1 MFFSRAPRHPL
12 PTPSTPSAEE
22 DNNAPAEDTAPPL
35 KTLLLRSCLHRED
48 VRPGMPMVRRRKV
61 ALEKETH
68 HKEMNIKNRQKSYK
82 EVEKER
88 RETVLSSSLGQENKG
103 FALLQK
109 MGYKTGQGLG
119 KEGGGRVEPIPLNI
133 KTDRGGIGLEEV
145 KKRKA
150 EEELDNYRK
159 RTQMKQQAE
168 KQALEDFRLRKRTE
182 KEEHR
187 TEADLRRSQLA
198 CEQLDN
204 EKGVSDP
211 REPWYWPAQIE
222 EVKEEECED
231 EDEESEV
238 DEEQLSVGV
247 SLKKILY
254 FNMDGTNYISALNE
268 HRQRHNLSLVFK
280 EVSIDGPDHNRT
292 FTYQIILDEISY
304 PKADGKNKKEAK
316 QNAAKAAYEILKK
329 QESSSDLP
337 VASAAGFLQYT
348 TSFRSPIDKSPVVL
362 NQESVEEIQLN
373 LFVLSIVRCPGKFLS
388 RFSCQFKIGDRE
400 FGVANGKNKKEA
412 KKEAAKLAYDELV
425 HESSVQVFSQ
435 DDDTSCDANH
445 IGKLNELCQKN
456 SWMHDFKLIKSGPP
470 HDPEFSCYVTINGK
484 QFPEA
489 KGKTSK
495 DAKQKAAK
503 LAVTEC
509 CSSAKE
515 KKTFNGGPKSSIVP
529 ELSGKARREVE
540 ALANLDHKNIVQYF
554 TSWVSQEFPSNF
566 PETSTSS
573 SSSSSS
579 DPKNPKIYLFIQMKL
594 YEKGNLETWM
604 YENKRSKI
612 VAMNM
617 FAQIVEG
624 VEHIHSNNLIHRD
637 LKPKNIFIGDD
648 DTVKI
653 GDFGL
658 ACTTS
663 SDDDNALIERTK
675 RTGTPSYMSPEQL
688 TTKNKMQGMSPPG
701 MDYISRLYKYGQQ
714 NSLNLKL
721 VEEFSYHVQIGER
734 EFANVIVKRKKEAKH
749 EAAKL
754 AYDELTREGS
764 RQSARRT
771 KWGMPSLPSGSE
783 DYISWLKEYGRN
795 KNRVVRF
802 VERFA
807 AQFITSNQEFGYAVA
822 EKKKEAKHEAA
833 KMAYE
838 ELIKDGHAQDGTVS
852 GSINGETRAPV
863 VPDLKDSE
871 QEAESLNSGDS
882 DDSIVFKDSSP
893 RPEASA
899 AISPSLVWRSL
910 L

>member
-1 MFFSRAPRHPL
+1 
-12 PTPSTPSAEE
+12 
-22 DNNAPAEDTAPPL
+22 
-35 KTLLLRSCLHRED
+35 
-48 VRPGMPMVRRRKV
+48 
-61 ALEKETH
+61 
-68 HKEMNIKNRQKSYK
+68 
-82 EVEKER
+82 
-88 RETVLSSSLGQENKG
+88 
-103 FALLQK
+103 
-109 MGYKTGQGLG
+109 
-119 KEGGGRVEPIPLNI
+119 
-133 KTDRGGIGLEEV
+133 
-145 KKRKA
+145 
-150 EEELDNYRK
+150 
-159 RTQMKQQAE
+159 
-168 KQALEDFRLRKRTE
+168 
-182 KEEHR
+182 
-187 TEADLRRSQLA
+187 
-198 CEQLDN
+198 
-204 EKGVSDP
+204 
-211 REPWYWPAQIE
+211 
-222 EVKEEECED
+222 
-231 EDEESEV
+231 
-238 DEEQLSVGV
+238 
-247 SLKKILY
+247 
-254 FNMDGTNYISALNE
+254 MDGTNYISALNE

-329 QESSSDLP
+329 QESSSDLSVTGP
-337 VASAAGFLQYT
+337 QINLLS
-348 TSFRSPIDKSPVVL
+348 TSPTDVNYIGWL
-362 NQESVEEIQLN
+362 NNYGQQHHVGVWAIEKGL
-373 LFVLSIVRCPGKFLS
+373 PGLAHLPQ
-388 RFSCQFKIGDRE
+388 FSCQFKIGDRE

-425 HESSVQVFSQ
+425 HESSVQTEDKSESEIKCSPDSRLDLGSCSSEMGSIVNGESKSSLEKSEVFSQ

-509 CSSAKE
+509 CSSAKCSETHSGTLSSSTDSCSKQETESFKSGDSDDSIVFKSSSPSPKASAAISPSLTPVRRSPDECKQRTKIVLAPTFAHGNEANHPRTNLQE

-529 ELSGKARREVE
+529 ELSGFDQLSHLDKGGFGYVWKARKTLDNKFYAVKRVKYNEKARREVE

-566 PETSTSS
+566 PETSTS

-675 RTGTPSYMSPEQL
+675 RTGTPSYMSPEQNNL
-688 TTKNKMQGMSPPG
+688 SNYGNEVDIFSLGLIFFELLWPIKTKSEKYKIWPDVREGNFPQRFCNEHGQE
-701 MDYISRLYKYGQQ
+701 RLLLRAMLSEDPKNRPTAKHLSTRMGVMIEN
-714 NSLNLKL
+714 NSL
-721 VEEFSYHVQIGER
+721 R
-734 EFANVIVKRKKEAKH
+734 
-749 EAAKL
+749 
-754 AYDELTREGS
+754 
-764 RQSARRT
+764 
-771 KWGMPSLPSGSE
+771 
-783 DYISWLKEYGRN
+783 
-795 KNRVVRF
+795 
-802 VERFA
+802 
-807 AQFITSNQEFGYAVA
+807 SN
-822 EKKKEAKHEAA
+822 
-833 KMAYE
+833 
-838 ELIKDGHAQDGTVS
+838 TV
-852 GSINGETRAPV
+852 
-863 VPDLKDSE
+863 
-871 QEAESLNSGDS
+871 
-882 DDSIVFKDSSP
+882 
-893 RPEASA
+893 
-899 AISPSLVWRSL
+899 
-910 L
+910 